1 MGSGLL
7 DFGEGSEE
15 NFGELSGERFG
26 GLFGTQGQS
35 EEHSAEL
42 FKERETLF
50 VEVILPLSLAKNYM
64 YRVPFELNEQTE
76 VGKRV
81 VVQFGKNK
89 IYTALI
95 KSISQTAPEHYQA
108 KYIIDV
114 VDEHPIITPQQLQL
128 WDWMTNYYLCNE
140 GDVMSAALPTG
151 LKLASETIIVLKE
164 DNDSETEESEQVL
177 TEKEAA
183 LITALNSQKRL
194 TIDEVSVLLGQKTVY
209 PIINSLIEKGLIYIA
224 EEVVEKYKP
233 LLKSFV
239 SLNPFYQEEEHLKEL
254 FSILERAPKQL
265 NALLTFIKLYRQ
277 QDLIPK
283 QQLLEESDCGQAAFK
298 ALQDKEIFK
307 VVKRPV
313 SRLKENEDDFILNF
327 ELSEVQN
334 KALTQ
339 IEASFEEKDVVLLHG
354 ITASGKTQVY
364 IKLIE
369 KAIEKGGQV
378 LFLLPEIALTTQI
391 VQRIQRYFGDAIGVY
406 HSKFNNNERVE
417 IWNKVLNGKYRV
429 VLGARSAVFLPFKE
443 LKLIVVDEEHE
454 SSYKQQEPSP
464 RYQAR
469 DVAVLLAHLHQ
480 AKAVLGSATPSI
492 ESYYNAVNNKYGLV
506 TMNERFG
513 GVELPVHEVVSI
525 SEETKKKKMV
535 SYFSSKLIDEIAYTM
550 EQKEQVILF
559 QNRRGYATILICAT
573 CGYAP
578 KCVSC
583 DVSLT
588 YHKTSGKL
596 HCHYCGYHQSS
607 INICPACG
615 SVHIEQKGFGTERVE
630 EELSLI
636 FPDAK
641 IARLDVDSTRT
652 KNGLMQIITDF
663 QDKKTDILI
672 GTQMVAKGLDF
683 DNVTL
688 IGVINADTLFNYPDF
703 RAFERSYQ
711 LLAQVAGR
719 AGRRNK
725 QGKVIIQ
732 AYDDQHRIIRQV
744 IDNKYLEMYN
754 DELTERRQFLYPPF
768 TRMIFINIKHKDQ
781 DLLNVA
787 AQRFATVL
795 RGQLGRRVL
804 GPEQPM
810 VSRIRNYYIKQVI
823 IKADKESS
831 IQKVKSI
838 LKETIL
844 QFQSEK
850 DFRAVNIQVDVDP
863 Y

>member
-1 MGSGLL
+1 MEQE
-7 DFGEGSEE
+7 DT
-15 NFGELSGERFG
+15 
-26 GLFGTQGQS
+26 GLFEFQ
-35 EEHSAEL
+35 
-42 FKERETLF
+42 ERETLF
-50 VEVILPLSLAKNYM
+50 VEVILPLSLAKNYI
-64 YRVPFELNEQTE
+64 YRVPFELNAQIA

-89 IYTALI
+89 IYTALV
-95 KSISQTAPEHYQA
+95 KSISQQAPELYQA

-114 VDEHPIITPQQLQL
+114 VDQYPIITNSQLEL
-128 WDWMTNYYLCNE
+128 WDWMTAYYLCNE
-140 GDVMSAALPTG
+140 GDVMSAALPAG
-151 LKLASETIIVLKE
+151 LKLASETIIVIKE
-164 DNDSETEESEQVL
+164 DVFLEEQVL
-177 TEKEAA
+177 TIKERTVLDA
-183 LITALNSQKRL
+183 LSKRQRL
-194 TIDEVSVLLGQKTVY
+194 TIDEVSALLGQKTVY
-209 PIINSLIEKGLIYIA
+209 PIINSLLEKGLVYIA
-224 EEVVEKYKP
+224 EEVIEKYRP
-233 LLKSFV
+233 LLKSFIT
-239 SLNPFYQEEEHLKEL
+239 LHPFYQEEAHLKAL
-254 FSILERAPKQL
+254 FEQLEKAPKQL
-265 NALLTFIKLYRQ
+265 DALLSYIKLSRQ
-277 QDLIPK
+277 GQVVSK
-283 QQLLEESDCGQAAFK
+283 QQLLEDSGCGQAPVK
-298 ALQDKEIFK
+298 SLQEKNVF
-307 VVKRPV
+307 VVEKRPV
-313 SRLKENEDDFILNF
+313 SRLKAHDDDFILNF
-327 ELSEVQN
+327 ELSTDQQR
-334 KALTQ
+334 ALGE
-339 IEASFEEKDVVLLHG
+339 IEAGFEEKDVVLLHG
-354 ITASGKTQVY
+354 VTASGKTQVY

-369 KAIEKGGQV
+369 RAIEKGGQV

-417 IWNKVLNGKYRV
+417 IWNKVLNGTYRV
-429 VLGARSAVFLPFKE
+429 VLGARSAVFLPFKD

-454 SSYKQQEPSP
+454 GSYKQQEPSP

-469 DVAVLLAHLHQ
+469 DVAVYLAHLYK
-480 AKAVLGSATPSI
+480 AKTVLGSATPGI
-492 ESYYNAVNNKYGLV
+492 ESYFNALHGKYGLV
-506 TMNERFG
+506 KLNERFG
-513 GVELPVHEVVSI
+513 GVELPLQEVISI
-525 SEETKKKKMV
+525 SEETKKKKMIA
-535 SYFSSKLIDEIAYTM
+535 YFSTRLIEEIEFTLAN
-550 EQKEQVILF
+550 KEQVILF

-578 KCVSC
+578 KCVNC

-652 KNGLMQIITDF
+652 RNGLQQIISDF
-663 QDKKTDILI
+663 QEKKTEILI

-688 IGVINADTLFNYPDF
+688 IGVINADTLLNYPDF

-719 AGRRNK
+719 AGRRDK

-732 AYDDQHRIIRQV
+732 AYDDDHRIIKQV
-744 IDNKYLEMYN
+744 IDNKYLEMY
-754 DELTERRQFLYPPF
+754 EEEVSERRQFHYPPF
-768 TRMIFINIKHKDQ
+768 TRLIFINIRHKDQ
-781 DLLNVA
+781 NLLNVA
-787 AQRFATVL
+787 AQRFATTL
-795 RGQLGRRVL
+795 RTQLGHRVL

-810 VSRIRNYYIKQVI
+810 VSRVRNYYIKQVI
-823 IKADKESS
+823 IKSEKDAS

-844 QFQSEK
+844 QFQAEK
-850 DFRAVNIQVDVDP
+850 DFRSVNVQVDVDP

>member
-1 MGSGLL
+1 ML
-7 DFGEGSEE
+7 DLQEPDFE
-15 NFGELSGERFG
+15 
-26 GLFGTQGQS
+26 
-35 EEHSAEL
+35 
-42 FKERETLF
+42 ERETLF
-50 VEVILPLSLAKNYM
+50 IEVILPLSLAKNYV
-64 YRVPFELNEQTE
+64 YRVPFELNEQISI
-76 VGKRV
+76 GKRV
-81 VVQFGKNK
+81 VVQFGKNR

-95 KSISQTAPEHYQA
+95 KAISSAAPGIYEA

-114 VDEHPIITPQQLQL
+114 VDSHPIITPEQLEM
-128 WDWMTNYYLCNE
+128 WDWMSAYYLCNE
-140 GDVMSAALPTG
+140 GDVMAAALPAG
-151 LKLASETIIVLKE
+151 LKLASETIIVLREDANLVQEEEFTHKE
-164 DNDSETEESEQVL
+164 ETIL
-177 TEKEAA
+177 
-183 LITALNSQKRL
+183 TALKTRPRL
-194 TIDEVSVLLGQKTVY
+194 TIDDVMALLGQKTVY
-209 PIINSLIEKGLIYIA
+209 PIINLLLSKGMVYIA

-233 LLKSFV
+233 LLKTFI
-239 SLNPFYQEEEHLKEL
+239 SLSPFYQDQENLKQL
-254 FSILERAPKQL
+254 FEILEKAPKQL
-265 NALLTFIKLYRQ
+265 NALLGYLKLSRQ
-277 QDLIPK
+277 HHLVAK
-283 QQLLEESDCGQAAFK
+283 QQLLEESGCGTAALK
-298 ALQDKEIFK
+298 TLLDKEIFLASK
-307 VVKRPV
+307 QAI
-313 SRLKENEDDFILNF
+313 SRLREGPDDFILNF
-327 ELSEVQN
+327 SLSEVQAQTLE
-334 KALTQ
+334 KLEQ
-339 IEASFEEKDVVLLHG
+339 SFSTKDVVLLHG
-354 ITASGKTQVY
+354 VTASGKTQIY

-369 KAIEKGGQV
+369 QAIAKGGQV

-391 VQRIQRYFGDAIGVY
+391 VERIQRYFGDVIGVY

-417 IWNKVLNGKYRV
+417 IWNKVLTGKYRV

-454 SSYKQQEPSP
+454 ASYKQQDPAP

-469 DVAVLLAHLHQ
+469 DAAIYLAHLHT
-480 AKAVLGSATPSI
+480 AKVVLGSATPAI
-492 ESYYNAVNNKYGLV
+492 ESYYNASTGKYGLV
-506 TMNERFG
+506 SINERYG
-513 GVELPVHEVVSI
+513 GVELPLQEVISI
-525 SEETKKKKMV
+525 AEETKRKKMV
-535 SYFSSKLIDEIAYTM
+535 SYFSSKLVDEIANTL
-550 EQKEQVILF
+550 ENNEQVILF

-578 KCVSC
+578 KCVNC

-652 KNGLMQIITDF
+652 KNGLQQIITDF
-663 QDKKTDILI
+663 QDKKTNILI

-688 IGVINADTLFNYPDF
+688 IGVINADTLLNYPDF

-719 AGRRNK
+719 AGRRDK

-732 AYDDQHRIIRQV
+732 AYDDNHRIINQV
-744 IDNKYLEMYN
+744 IENRYLEMYN
-754 DELTERRQFLYPPF
+754 EELAERRNFHYPPF
-768 TRMIFINIKHKDQ
+768 TRLIFLNIKHKDA

-787 AQRFATVL
+787 SVRFANAL
-795 RGQLGRRVL
+795 KSQLGRRVL

-823 IKADKESS
+823 IKTERDTS
-831 IQKVKSI
+831 IQKVKLI
-838 LKETIL
+838 LKDTISE
-844 QFQSEK
+844 FQSEK
-850 DFRAVNIQVDVDP
+850 EFRAVNIQVDVDP

>member
-1 MGSGLL
+1 MDAGLL
-7 DFGEGSEE
+7 EFEE
-15 NFGELSGERFG
+15 R
-26 GLFGTQGQS
+26 
-35 EEHSAEL
+35 
-42 FKERETLF
+42 KTLF
-50 VEVILPLSLAKNYM
+50 VEVILPLSLSKNYM
-64 YRVPFELNEQTE
+64 YRVPFDLNEQVE

-95 KSISQTAPEHYQA
+95 KSIGHVAPEFYQA

-114 VDEHPIITPQQLQL
+114 VDEHPVVTGNQLQL
-128 WDWMTNYYLCNE
+128 WEWMTGYYLCNE

-151 LKLASETIIVLKE
+151 LKLASETIIVLQE
-164 DNDSETEESEQVL
+164 DAVAEEVL
-177 TEKEAA
+177 TDKERM
-183 LITALNSQKRL
+183 LITALNNQKRL
-194 TIDEVSVLLGQKTVY
+194 TIDDVSALLGQKTVY
-209 PIINSLIEKGLIYIA
+209 PIINSLLEKGLVYIA

-239 SLNPFYQEEEHLKEL
+239 SLNTFYQDEENLKQL
-254 FSILERAPKQL
+254 FGILERAPKQL
-265 NALLTFIKLYRQ
+265 NALITYIKLSRQ
-277 QDLIPK
+277 QDVVSR

-298 ALQDKEIFK
+298 TLLDKEIFK
-307 VVKRPV
+307 VEKRPV
-313 SRLKENEDDFILNF
+313 SRLRENDDDFVLNF
-327 ELSEVQN
+327 QLSEIQH
-334 KALTQ
+334 KALRE
-339 IEASFEEKDVVLLHG
+339 IEQQFEEKDVVLLHG
-354 ITASGKTQVY
+354 ITASGKTQIY

-369 KAIEKGGQV
+369 KAIENGGQV

-429 VLGARSAVFLPFKE
+429 VLGARSAIFLPFKD

-469 DVAVLLAHLHQ
+469 DMAVYLAHLHK

-492 ESYYNAVNNKYGLV
+492 ESYYNAVNHKYGLV
-506 TMNERFG
+506 TLNERFG
-513 GVELPVHEVVSI
+513 GVELPLHEVVSI

-535 SYFSSKLIDEIAYTM
+535 SYFSAKLIDEIAHTM

-578 KCVSC
+578 KCVNC

-596 HCHYCGYHQSS
+596 HCHYCGFHQSS

-630 EELSLI
+630 EELSLV
-636 FPDAK
+636 FPDAR

-652 KNGLMQIITDF
+652 KNGLQQIISDF
-663 QDKKTDILI
+663 QEKKTDILI

-719 AGRRNK
+719 AGRRDK
-725 QGKVIIQ
+725 QGKVVIQ
-732 AYDDQHRIIRQV
+732 AYDDSHRIIKQV
-744 IDNKYLEMYN
+744 IENKYLEMYH
-754 DELTERRQFLYPPF
+754 DELAERRQFHYPPF
-768 TRMIFINIKHKDQ
+768 TRLIFINIRHKDQ

-787 AQRFATVL
+787 AQRFATAL
-795 RGQLGRRVL
+795 RVQLGSRVL

-810 VSRIRNYYIKQVI
+810 VARIRNYYIKQVI
-823 IKADKESS
+823 LKSDKDTA

-838 LKETIL
+838 LKETII
-844 QFQSEK
+844 QFQTEK
-850 DFRAVNIQVDVDP
+850 DYRAVNIQVDVDP

>member
-1 MGSGLL
+1 MMEQE
-7 DFGEGSEE
+7 DT
-15 NFGELSGERFG
+15 
-26 GLFGTQGQS
+26 GLFEFQ
-35 EEHSAEL
+35 
-42 FKERETLF
+42 ERETLF
-50 VEVILPLSLAKNYM
+50 VEVILPLSLAKNYI
-64 YRVPFELNEQTE
+64 YRVPFELNAQIA

-89 IYTALI
+89 IYTALV
-95 KSISQTAPEHYQA
+95 KSISQQAPELYQA

-114 VDEHPIITPQQLQL
+114 VDQYPIITNSQLEL
-128 WDWMTNYYLCNE
+128 WDWMTAYYLCNE
-140 GDVMSAALPTG
+140 GDVMSAALPAG
-151 LKLASETIIVLKE
+151 LKLASETIIVIKE
-164 DNDSETEESEQVL
+164 DVFLEEQVL
-177 TEKEAA
+177 TIKERTVLDA
-183 LITALNSQKRL
+183 LSKRQRL
-194 TIDEVSVLLGQKTVY
+194 TIDEVSALLGQKTVY
-209 PIINSLIEKGLIYIA
+209 PIINSLLEKGLVYIA
-224 EEVVEKYKP
+224 EEVIEKYRP
-233 LLKSFV
+233 LLKSFIT
-239 SLNPFYQEEEHLKEL
+239 LHPFYQEEAHLKAL
-254 FSILERAPKQL
+254 FEQLEKAPKQL
-265 NALLTFIKLYRQ
+265 DALLSYIKLSRQ
-277 QDLIPK
+277 GQVVSK
-283 QQLLEESDCGQAAFK
+283 QQLLEDSGCGQAPVK
-298 ALQDKEIFK
+298 SLQEKNVF
-307 VVKRPV
+307 VVEKRPV
-313 SRLKENEDDFILNF
+313 SRLKAHDDDFILNF
-327 ELSEVQN
+327 ELSTDQQR
-334 KALTQ
+334 ALGE
-339 IEASFEEKDVVLLHG
+339 IEAGFEEKDVVLLHG
-354 ITASGKTQVY
+354 VTASGKTQVY

-369 KAIEKGGQV
+369 RAIEKGGQV

-417 IWNKVLNGKYRV
+417 IWNKVLNGTYRV
-429 VLGARSAVFLPFKE
+429 VLGARSAVFLPFKD

-454 SSYKQQEPSP
+454 GSYKQQEPSP

-469 DVAVLLAHLHQ
+469 DVAVYLAHLYK
-480 AKAVLGSATPSI
+480 AKTVLGSATPGI
-492 ESYYNAVNNKYGLV
+492 ESYFNALHGKYGLV
-506 TMNERFG
+506 KLNERFG
-513 GVELPVHEVVSI
+513 GVELPLQEVISI
-525 SEETKKKKMV
+525 SEETKKKKMIA
-535 SYFSSKLIDEIAYTM
+535 YFSTRLIEEIEFTLAN
-550 EQKEQVILF
+550 KEQVILF

-578 KCVSC
+578 KCVNC

-652 KNGLMQIITDF
+652 RNGLQQIISDF
-663 QDKKTDILI
+663 QEKKTEILI

-688 IGVINADTLFNYPDF
+688 IGVINADTLLNYPDF

-719 AGRRNK
+719 AGRRDK

-732 AYDDQHRIIRQV
+732 AYDDDHRIIKQV
-744 IDNKYLEMYN
+744 IDNKYLEMY
-754 DELTERRQFLYPPF
+754 EEEVSERRQFHYPPF
-768 TRMIFINIKHKDQ
+768 TRLIFINIRHKDQ
-781 DLLNVA
+781 NLLNVA
-787 AQRFATVL
+787 AQRFATTL
-795 RGQLGRRVL
+795 RTQLGHRVL

-810 VSRIRNYYIKQVI
+810 VSRVRNYYIKQVI
-823 IKADKESS
+823 IKSEKDAS

-844 QFQSEK
+844 QFQAEK
-850 DFRAVNIQVDVDP
+850 DFRSVNVQVDVDP

>member
-1 MGSGLL
+1 M
-7 DFGEGSEE
+7 FGFDDEE
-15 NFGELSGERFG
+15 FV
-26 GLFGTQGQS
+26 
-35 EEHSAEL
+35 
-42 FKERETLF
+42 ERETLF
-50 VEVILPLSLAKNYM
+50 IEVILPLSLAKNYI
-64 YRVPFELNEQTE
+64 YRVPFELNGQVA

-95 KSISQTAPEHYQA
+95 KSVSNEAPGIYEA

-114 VDEHPIITPQQLQL
+114 VDAYPIITHEQLEL
-128 WDWMTNYYLCNE
+128 WDWMTLYYMCNE
-140 GDVMSAALPTG
+140 GDVMSAALPAG

-164 DNDSETEESEQVL
+164 DAVPEEGVVF
-177 TEKEAA
+177 TEKEEVV
-183 LITALNSQKRL
+183 LTALRSRPRL
-194 TIDEVSVLLGQKTVY
+194 TIDDVSAILGQKTVY
-209 PIINSLIEKGLIYIA
+209 PIINGLLDKGMVYIA

-239 SLNPFYQEEEHLKEL
+239 SLSSFYQDEENLRQL
-254 FSILERAPKQL
+254 FGILEKAPKQL
-265 NALLTFIKLYRQ
+265 DALLAYLKLFKQ
-277 QDLIPK
+277 QDVISK
-283 QQLLEESDCGQAAFK
+283 EELLEDSNCGPG
-298 ALQDKEIFK
+298 ALKSLLDKEIFK
-307 VVKRPV
+307 IYKRPV
-313 SRLKENEDDFILNF
+313 SRLRDHSDDFILNF
-327 ELSEVQN
+327 ELSAAQDG
-334 KALTQ
+334 ALKK
-339 IEASFEEKDVVLLHG
+339 IEQEFVEKDVVLLHG
-354 ITASGKTQVY
+354 VTASGKTQIY

-369 KAIEKGGQV
+369 HAIEKGGQV

-391 VQRIQRYFGDAIGVY
+391 VERIQRYFGDSIGVY

-454 SSYKQQEPSP
+454 SSYKQQDPAP

-469 DVAVLLAHLHQ
+469 DAAVYLAHLHK
-480 AKAVLGSATPSI
+480 AKVVLGSATPSI
-492 ESYYNAVNNKYGLV
+492 ESYFNAKGGKYGLV
-506 TMNERFG
+506 TINERFG
-513 GVELPVHEVVSI
+513 GVELPLQEVISI

-535 SYFSSKLIDEIAYTM
+535 SYFSGKLIDEIAFTL
-550 EQKEQVILF
+550 EHKEQVILF

-578 KCVSC
+578 KCVNC

-615 SVHIEQKGFGTERVE
+615 SVHVEQKGFGTERVE

-636 FPDAK
+636 FPEAK
-641 IARLDVDSTRT
+641 ISRLDVDSTRT
-652 KNGLMQIITDF
+652 KNGLQQIISEF
-663 QDKKTDILI
+663 QEKKTDILI

-688 IGVINADTLFNYPDF
+688 IGVINADTLLNYPDF

-719 AGRRNK
+719 AGRRDK

-732 AYDDQHRIIRQV
+732 AYDDNHRIINQV
-744 IDNKYLEMYN
+744 IENKYLEMYN
-754 DELTERRQFLYPPF
+754 EELSERRQFNYPPF
-768 TRMIFINIKHKDQ
+768 TRLIFINIKHKDS
-781 DLLNVA
+781 DLLNMA
-787 AQRFATVL
+787 SQKFANEL
-795 RGQLGRRVL
+795 RAHLGGRVL
-804 GPEQPM
+804 GPEQPL
-810 VSRIRNYYIKQVI
+810 VARVRNYYIKQVI
-823 IKADKESS
+823 IKSDKTTSLP
-831 IQKVKSI
+831 KVKSL
-838 LKETIL
+838 LKEVIL
-844 QFQSEK
+844 QFQAEK
-850 DFRAVNIQVDVDP
+850 DFRGLNIQVDVDP

>member
-1 MGSGLL
+1 MDEGLL
-7 DFGEGSEE
+7 E
-15 NFGELSGERFG
+15 
-26 GLFGTQGQS
+26 
-35 EEHSAEL
+35 

-50 VEVILPLSLAKNYM
+50 IEVVLPLSLAKNYS
-64 YRVPFELNEQTE
+64 YRVPYELNDQIA

-81 VVQFGKNK
+81 VLQFGKNK
-89 IYTALI
+89 IYTALV
-95 KSISQTAPEHYQA
+95 KSISNTAPELYQA

-114 VDEHPIITPQQLQL
+114 VDEHPIITSQQLQL
-128 WDWMTNYYLCNE
+128 WDWMTGYYLCNE
-140 GDVMSAALPTG
+140 GDVMAAALPAG
-151 LKLASETIIVLKE
+151 LKLASETIIMLKDDAE
-164 DNDSETEESEQVL
+164 PEEVL
-177 TEKEAA
+177 TDKET
-183 LITALNSQKRL
+183 LVVNALNHQKRL
-194 TIDEVSVLLGQKTVY
+194 ALDDVSTLLGQKTVY
-209 PIINSLIEKGLIYIA
+209 PIIHSLLEKGYIYIA
-224 EEVVEKYKP
+224 EEVVEKYRP

-239 SLNPFYQEEEHLKEL
+239 TLNDFYKDEENLKQL

-265 NALLTFIKLYRQ
+265 NALLTYIKLSRQ
-277 QDLIPK
+277 QFLIPK
-283 QQLLEESDCGQAAFK
+283 SQLLEESDCGQAAFK
-298 ALQDKEIFK
+298 ILQDKEIFR
-307 VVKRPV
+307 VEKRAV
-313 SRLKENEDDFILNF
+313 SRLKENEDDFVLNF
-327 ELSEVQN
+327 ELNEVQSE
-334 KALTQ
+334 ALYK
-339 IEASFEEKDVVLLHG
+339 IEQQFEEKDVVLLHG
-354 ITASGKTQVY
+354 ITASGKTQIY

-469 DVAVLLAHLHQ
+469 DVAVYLAHLHQ
-480 AKAVLGSATPSI
+480 AKTILGSATPSV
-492 ESYYNAVNNKYGLV
+492 ESYYNALNHKYGLV
-506 TMNERFG
+506 TVTERFG
-513 GVELPVHEVVSI
+513 GVQLPNHEVVSI
-525 SEETKKKKMV
+525 SEETKKKKMI
-535 SYFSSKLIDEIAYTM
+535 SYFSEKLTDEIADTIA
-550 EQKEQVILF
+550 QKEQVILF

-578 KCVSC
+578 KCVNC

-607 INICPACG
+607 VNICPACG

-630 EELSLI
+630 EELSLV
-636 FPDAK
+636 FPEAK

-652 KNGLMQIITDF
+652 KNGLQQIIADF
-663 QDKKTDILI
+663 QEKKTDILI

-719 AGRRNK
+719 AGRRDK

-732 AYDDQHRIIRQV
+732 AYDAEHRIIKQV
-744 IDNKYLEMYN
+744 IENKYLEMYE
-754 DELTERRQFLYPPF
+754 DELAERRQFHYPPF
-768 TRMIFINIKHKDQ
+768 TRLIFINIKHKDQ

-787 AQRFATVL
+787 AQRFATAL
-795 RGQLGRRVL
+795 RVQLGRRVL

-810 VSRIRNYYIKQVI
+810 VSRVRNYYIKQVI
-823 IKADKESS
+823 IKSDKDTS
-831 IQKVKSI
+831 IQKVKAI

-844 QFQSEK
+844 QFQTEK
-850 DFRAVNIQVDVDP
+850 DYRAVNIQVDVDP

>member
-1 MGSGLL
+1 M
-7 DFGEGSEE
+7 EQEE
-15 NFGELSGERFG
+15 T
-26 GLFGTQGQS
+26 GLFEFQ
-35 EEHSAEL
+35 
-42 FKERETLF
+42 ERETFF
-50 VEVILPLSLAKNYM
+50 VEVILPLSLAKNYI
-64 YRVPFELNEQTE
+64 YRVPFELNEQIA

-89 IYTALI
+89 IYTALV
-95 KSISQTAPEHYQA
+95 KSISNQAPELYQA

-114 VDEHPIITPQQLQL
+114 VDQYPIITTSQLEL
-128 WDWMTNYYLCNE
+128 WDWMTAYYLCNE
-140 GDVMSAALPTG
+140 GDVMSAALPAG
-151 LKLASETIIVLKE
+151 LKLASETIIVMKE
-164 DNDSETEESEQVL
+164 DVFLEEQVL
-177 TEKEAA
+177 TVKEQTVLEA
-183 LITALNSQKRL
+183 LSKKQRL
-194 TIDEVSVLLGQKTVY
+194 TIDEVSALLGQKTVY
-209 PIINSLIEKGLIYIA
+209 PIINSLLEKGLVYIA
-224 EEVVEKYKP
+224 EEVIEKYRP
-233 LLKSFV
+233 LLKSFIT
-239 SLNPFYQEEEHLKEL
+239 LHPFYQEEENLKQL
-254 FSILERAPKQL
+254 FGMLEKAPKQL
-265 NALLTFIKLYRQ
+265 DALLSYIKLSRQ
-277 QDLIPK
+277 GQVVSK
-283 QQLLEESDCGQAAFK
+283 QQLLEDSGCGPAPLK
-298 ALQDKEIFK
+298 SLQEKNVFTVE
-307 VVKRPV
+307 KRPV
-313 SRLKENEDDFILNF
+313 SRLKENDDDFVLNF
-327 ELSEVQN
+327 ELSTDQQR
-334 KALTQ
+334 ALGE
-339 IEASFEEKDVVLLHG
+339 IEAGFEAKDVVLLHG
-354 ITASGKTQVY
+354 VTASGKTQVY

-369 KAIEKGGQV
+369 RAIEKGGQV

-417 IWNKVLNGKYRV
+417 IWNKVLNGTYRV
-429 VLGARSAVFLPFKE
+429 VLGARSAVFLPFKD

-469 DVAVLLAHLHQ
+469 DVAVYLAHLYQ
-480 AKAVLGSATPSI
+480 AKTVLGSATPGI
-492 ESYYNAVNNKYGLV
+492 ESYFNALQGKYGLV
-506 TMNERFG
+506 KLNQRFG
-513 GVELPVHEVVSI
+513 GVELPLQEVISI
-525 SEETKKKKMV
+525 SEETKRKKMI
-535 SYFSSKLIDEIAYTM
+535 SYFSAKLVEEIELTLAN
-550 EQKEQVILF
+550 KEQVILF

-578 KCVSC
+578 KCVNC

-636 FPDAK
+636 FPEAK

-652 KNGLMQIITDF
+652 RNGLQQIISDF
-663 QDKKTDILI
+663 QEKKTEILI

-688 IGVINADTLFNYPDF
+688 IGVINADTLLNYPDF

-719 AGRRNK
+719 AGRRDK

-732 AYDDQHRIIRQV
+732 AYDDDHRIIKQV
-744 IDNKYLEMYN
+744 IDNKYLEMYQ
-754 DELTERRQFLYPPF
+754 EEVSERKQFHYPPF
-768 TRMIFINIKHKDQ
+768 TRLIFINIRHKDQ
-781 DLLNVA
+781 NLLNVA
-787 AQRFATVL
+787 AQRFATTL
-795 RGQLGRRVL
+795 RTQLGHRVL

-810 VSRIRNYYIKQVI
+810 VSRVRNYYIKQVI
-823 IKADKESS
+823 IKSEKDTS

-844 QFQSEK
+844 QFQAEK
-850 DFRAVNIQVDVDP
+850 DFRAVNVQVDVDP